1 MISFTRS
8 KGGLRCGR
16 ANPSATTTLILPWR
30 SPASQ
35 CLCSSI
41 SWWNGGKRK
50 VSWLPFL
57 STCELKSMTCGQFV
71 RGGKTLPLHDDDDLL
86 SATPTLLVPRVTYAT
101 HSPSTK
107 TLTSNSE
114 VSSGCNRLSI
124 KRLTCG
130 GSQLCID
137 TRKGLSAGRLGMK
150 VVRTGK

>member
-1 MISFTRS
+1 MEWGRETYASSSLIYHSLSLLVFSGR
-8 KGGLRCGR
+8 GLG
-16 ANPSATTTLILPWR
+16 LLDDLP
-30 SPASQ
+30 
-35 CLCSSI
+35 
-41 SWWNGGKRK
+41 
-50 VSWLPFL
+50 
-57 STCELKSMTCGQFV
+57 MTCGQFV

-86 SATPTLLVPRVTYAT
+86 SATPTLLMPRVTYAT

-150 VVRTGK
+150 VVSTGK